1 MLCDAECVLHT
12 QYVCKSHPCNA
23 AVPEIFVIGIC
34 IIICYVKVMNIR
46 LSSFIMAINR
56 KYANMHTTVAC
67 FFLLLQT

>member
-1 MLCDAECVLHT
+1 MCVNHIHVML
-12 QYVCKSHPCNA
+12 QYHKFS
-23 AVPEIFVIGIC
+23 VIGIC

-56 KYANMHTTVAC
+56 KYANMHATVAC